1 MTLTCNNGDTVGD
14 DSRGASAGIK
24 RHSPQRFS
32 RKAACGVTAA
42 GSRLDWVRRE
52 GDSTARAWAALEE
65 GDKTAEEELRPSVGK
80 AVPPPWEEG
89 DAAVKE
95 LEAVGGV
102 CGGSRSEPPLL
113 RDIGSELRLAPRV
126 GRDGDGA
133 SCFLLDAGGETMARL
148 CACVGLGRDPVPVV
162 DATGRSAGDACA
174 EVEAEGQG
182 MAEGIGGGAEAR
194 GSATG
199 KGARRER
206 GAASAPSSRSLSL

>member
-14 DSRGASAGIK
+14 DTRGASAGLK
-24 RHSPQRFS
+24 SRSPHRLR

-42 GSRLDWVRRE
+42 GNRLDWVRRE

-65 GDKTAEEELRPSVGK
+65 GDRIAEEELRPSVGK
-80 AVPPPWEEG
+80 AVPPPEVG

-113 RDIGSELRLAPRV
+113 RDTGSELRLAPRV
-126 GRDGDGA
+126 GKDGDGA
-133 SCFLLDAGGETMARL
+133 SCFLLDARGEAMARL
-148 CACVGLGRDPVPVV
+148 CACVGLGRDPAPVV

-174 EVEAEGQG
+174 EVEAEGHG

-194 GSATG
+194 GNATG